1 MDGWARFV
9 VRSWAHYTTG
19 RLASGMWHLISV
31 VQEELFTA
39 YVRGILRIVA
49 PVASCRPLMAKA
61 PVRSQAMPC
70 NVYSQKVAIG
80 QDFSV

>member
-1 MDGWARFV
+1 MDRWARFV

-31 VQEELFTA
+31 VQEKLFTA
-39 YVRGILRIVA
+39 YVRDILRIVA
-49 PVASCRPLMAKA
+49 PAASCRPFMAKA
-61 PVRSQAMPC
+61 PVRSQARPC
-70 NVYSQKVAIG
+70 KVYSKKVAVG